1 LIVKNEVK
9 ENHVTDAK
17 AFKTDSESTSVKLK
31 RRVSSLIK
39 GQKSILKKNEQ
50 KDVEVN
56 QVPTRRNLEKLKAET
71 ESLKVRRQSMTY
83 RGTRVGGPRVTT
95 HVRSSSCPDIYK
107 NTVMEDSQEQET
119 FYSELLHSF
128 QDCLSLHYVT
138 LPFVAFCI
146 SNFLLYFWYDV
157 PYVYTIEYVENDL
170 KIPNTK
176 STQILSIIGILNT
189 VGEVGVG
196 WLSDQEWVSS
206 ITLYSVCMCICGLVT
221 AIIPLVSSYPLI
233 LALSAAY
240 GFCISANYSLTS
252 PILVD
257 LVSIQQFSA
266 AYGLLLACQGIAN
279 LVGPPFAGW
288 LYDLSSKWFLT
299 FGLCGLFIAISGISL
314 LIIPA
319 VNLFRNSFFELNK
332 SKSKKKCNG
341 TNECKDRKSLP
352 VDV

>member
-1 LIVKNEVK
+1 
-9 ENHVTDAK
+9 
-17 AFKTDSESTSVKLK
+17 
-31 RRVSSLIK
+31 
-39 GQKSILKKNEQ
+39 
-50 KDVEVN
+50 
-56 QVPTRRNLEKLKAET
+56 
-71 ESLKVRRQSMTY
+71 MTA
-83 RGTRVGGPRVTT
+83 
-95 HVRSSSCPDIYK
+95 D
-107 NTVMEDSQEQET
+107 Q
-119 FYSELLHSF
+119 
-128 QDCLSLHYVT
+128 
-138 LPFVAFCI
+138 
-146 SNFLLYFWYDV
+146 
-157 PYVYTIEYVENDL
+157 
-170 KIPNTK
+170 
-176 STQILSIIGILNT
+176 GILNT
-189 VGEVGVG
+189 IGEVGVG
-196 WLSDQEWVSS
+196 WLSDQPWVSS
-206 ITLYSVCMCICGLVT
+206 IALYSLCMVICGLVT
-221 AIIPLVSSYPLI
+221 AIIPLLSSYPGI